1 MSADPLLAALHTAGH
16 LRFPTNR
23 SFAQALEQAGGRVV
37 RQATGHLVFYRQD
50 GRRFLATDPAGNPLH
65 ECEWGSNAVG
75 EAVLLRARIR
85 LDWGQWVGLKPA
97 GLVNE
102 TSLNLASKP
111 GWQRLTA
118 DDLRAMAAQALRV
131 PIEDVRLFYRD
142 EDLVIGPTG
151 RATIRQRKD
160 AFYVLQDGDFEGASF
175 MSCMGAMSWAS
186 IDFLPVVELFKSLL
200 PGTGSAVFEF
210 IRGLYDDQNEGS
222 QSPRPLRYR
231 GIPAYPS
238 EAAFRLFSNFFTPQA
253 SCGTNP
259 FPLFMNQERSN
270 QITWL
275 PTGILPVRYFDQS
288 SGACLT
294 IQGGLLH
301 KVTLASDVAGLSYM
315 SAKGRRMLPC
325 DRSAEIAQGQVIL
338 KERERQTPLPV
349 TLPHESREQ
358 PDVSVAISPVDWRS
372 VFVQGV
378 PVISPAEAYGAV
390 LLYPEDESEIN
401 ERAAQPFVADY
412 LHDRG
417 EQDREISAALSHA
430 EQVLIDNGDAVIATC
445 VLFDR
450 PRDYMVRIYEAAL
463 AQKQA
468 QQLWTVCAEMQRWD
482 WLPRI
487 RFLPVNASQDQ
498 AAPSLYDLIYWWIP
512 YGDGEQPARL
522 AEAMKEMARTLRG
535 GGNAFVVGPAQLGR
549 HGSSTGL
556 HVCWEEPV
564 EQLPTFRMHRT
575 ILPKAKLRAGLTLFH
590 LKKV

>member
-131 PIEDVRLFYRD
+131 PIEDVRFFYRD

-151 RATIRQRKD
+151 LATIRQRKD

-259 FPLFMNQERSN
+259 LTLFMSQERSN

-275 PTGILPVRYFDQS
+275 PAGILPVRYFDQS

-294 IQGGLLH
+294 LQGGLLH

-358 PDVSVAISPVDWRS
+358 PDASVAISPVDWRS

-417 EQDREISAALSHA
+417 EQDREIGAALYHA

-450 PRDYMVRIYEAAL
+450 PRDYMVHIHEAAL

-482 WLPRI
+482 WLSRI

-498 AAPSLYDLIYWWIP
+498 AAPPLYDLIYWWIP

-522 AEAMKEMARTLRG
+522 AEGMKEMARTLRG
-535 GGNAFVVGPAQLGR
+535 GGNAFVVGPAQLAR

-564 EQLPTFRMHRT
+564 EHLPTFRMHRT

>member
-131 PIEDVRLFYRD
+131 PIEDVRFFYRD

-575 ILPKAKLRAGLTLFH
+575 ILPKAKLRSGLTLFH